1 MFRPNAYAL
10 LPLAIASL
18 LTSNANAQ
26 LTVAAASELKPALE
40 EVRRVY
46 TERTGNPLRTVYAT
60 PAGVLDK
67 AVKGGVDLILVPNSW
82 IDSALSHGIS
92 ALQPE
97 FVVNA
102 PVAAWSRQGCPLP
115 DAQLL
120 YLQDTT
126 IHGIAI
132 SDPAQSPDGARVRP
146 FIETLS
152 ADSSFLKRFVIAA
165 DPAAAIDTIL
175 AGKADAAILPQSAFW
190 SSPAGGLGRQI
201 LLDSTQVSPQRTMS
215 LILKVAPE
223 RQENARAFLGWA
235 LGPQGKGIWRRN
247 GFQP

>member
-1 MFRPNAYAL
+1 MSRSHAHALPIAIAAL
-10 LPLAIASL
+10 LA
-18 LTSNANAQ
+18 SNAAAQ
-26 LTVAAASELKPALE
+26 LTVAAAAELRPALE

-46 TERTGNPLRTVYAT
+46 TERTGNPLRTVYAP

-67 AVKGGVDLILVPNSW
+67 AIKGGIDMILVPNVW
-82 IDSALSHGIS
+82 IDSAQTHKLSSQLPG
-92 ALQPE
+92 

-126 IHGIAI
+126 IHGIAV

-146 FIETLS
+146 FIEALT
-152 ADSSFLKRFVIAA
+152 ADSSFLKRLVVSA
-165 DPAAAIDTIL
+165 DPSSAIDTIM

-190 SSPAGGLGRQI
+190 SSPVGGMGRQI
-201 LLDSTQVSPQRTMS
+201 LLDTTLVAPQRTMS
-215 LILKVAPE
+215 LILNVAPE
-223 RQENARAFLGWA
+223 RQDNARAFLAWA

-247 GFQP
+247 GFLP